1 MRKTPAA
8 GINAP
13 FAALPGQL
21 KQPTNRFTVP
31 LPRATMYFSRL
42 SFNAVCGMLPITLY
56 LKLEPSHPSVA
67 SLLHI
72 HTNPYPS
79 TRLTLSQYL
88 LSLHPPS
95 HPYLTLP
102 SFLPQSALH
111 CTAPHT
117 NPHSTHQD
125 LARSSPPLP
134 TPPREPPC
142 FYPPPPARTKRTQ
155 QIPRRRHSRASN
167 APPPYFLHHR
177 SFRSHI
183 LYILPCNALA

>member
-79 TRLTLSQYL
+79 TRLTLSRYL

-111 CTAPHT
+111 CTDPTPHT
-117 NPHSTHQD
+117 LYFKTWLHFPPLLQSQFPSSSSSSS
-125 LARSSPPLP
+125 SSPQPPNKRPPHTTHHLP
-134 TPPREPPC
+134 HPRLPRNGRC
-142 FYPPPPARTKRTQ
+142 RTA
-155 QIPRRRHSRASN
+155 AS
-167 APPPYFLHHR
+167 AQAGGR
-177 SFRSHI
+177 GT
-183 LYILPCNALA
+183 